1 MGQGSLPNIEF
12 SQTLG
17 YKWPCTQSSLLV
29 VFVCKAKICAQ
40 LFDYHAEGLANTAS
54 FLPRDPSDSPRRDGA
69 VAAFL
74 QPDRA
79 SSSAATIP
87 SGTRRNAG
95 YHPSDL
101 IVLLY
106 AIMAGL
112 RRINKTDVLLII
124 RNSCK
129 PHRRRSKNSGLDEMN
144 FLNLQVTPPR
154 PFSIFK
160 GSASKNR

>member
-12 SQTLG
+12 SQALG

-54 FLPRDPSDSPRRDGA
+54 FLPRDSSDSPRRDGA

-106 AIMAGL
+106 ASWRACDVSTKPTSCSLSGTVAS
-112 RRINKTDVLLII
+112 RTEEDRKTPV
-124 RNSCK
+124 
-129 PHRRRSKNSGLDEMN
+129 
-144 FLNLQVTPPR
+144 
-154 PFSIFK
+154 
-160 GSASKNR
+160 